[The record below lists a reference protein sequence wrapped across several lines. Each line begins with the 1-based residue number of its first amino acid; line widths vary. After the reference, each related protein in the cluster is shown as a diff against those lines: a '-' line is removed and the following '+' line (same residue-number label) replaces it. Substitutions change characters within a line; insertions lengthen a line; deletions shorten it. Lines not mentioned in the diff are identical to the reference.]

1 MDLSELKEKAA
12 IVKQAFYS
20 ASSITE
26 DDLVSMTL
34 SGTIDLYEL
43 YSRAKAIECLEKLAT
58 FKKEAFRKYASSTGY
73 TGERDYIA
81 RVVASAVPRGVT
93 NNIQQL
99 IYDLRP
105 VPVVSPENM
114 ALNKLVEL
122 LKD

>member
-1 MDLSELKEKAA
+1 MDLSDLKEKAV

-43 YSRAKAIECLEKLAT
+43 YSRAKAMECLEKLAS
-58 FKKEAFRKYASSTGY
+58 FKREAFRKYASVTGY
-73 TGERDYIA
+73 TGEQDYVA
-81 RVVASAVPRGVT
+81 RVVASLVPRGVT
-93 NNIQQL
+93 NSINQL
-99 IYDLRP
+99 VYDMRP
-105 VPVVSPENM
+105 VPVVSPENI
-114 ALNKLVEL
+114 AINKLVEL